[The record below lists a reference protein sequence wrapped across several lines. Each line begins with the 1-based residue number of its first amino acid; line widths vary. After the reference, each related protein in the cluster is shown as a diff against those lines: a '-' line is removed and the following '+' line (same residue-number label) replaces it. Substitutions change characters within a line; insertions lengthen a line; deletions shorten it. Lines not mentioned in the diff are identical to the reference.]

1 MAYGKYSMKG
11 NSPMKRKDKKP
22 MMSQDYLDL
31 APPKSKGKRGPK
43 VPALSKEKQ
52 LEAHAEHH
60 TKKHM
65 ALMRKLMKEGKTFDE
80 AHKAAQKKVGK

>member
-22 MMSQDYLDL
+22 VMSQDYLDL
-31 APPKSKGKRGPK
+31 ATSSKGKRGPNG
-43 VPALSKEKQ
+43 SSNERQ

-60 TKKHM
+60 SKKHM
-65 ALMRKLMKEGKTFDE
+65 ALMRKLMKEGKTFAE
-80 AHKAAQKKVGK
+80 AHRTAQKKIGK